1 MDMEMNFKAEDD
13 LIESG
18 NMNVVHIRVQ
28 HRAGRKHITTI
39 AGIDNEF
46 DFEKLLKYWKKT
58 LNCNGSLVE
67 EKE

>member
-1 MDMEMNFKAEDD
+1 MEDIEMNFKAEDD
-13 LIESG
+13 LEESG

-39 AGIDNEF
+39 AGIESEF

-58 LNCNGSLVE
+58 LNCNGSLVIE
-67 EKE
+67 